1 MKHKTLKTLLL
12 VCPFALASCNGSAK
26 TLDEIKA
33 AGVLEVGTNA
43 EFAPFEYIDGGKFK
57 GIDMDLISEYAKS
70 IGVEAHINDMDF
82 DSALLSVTK
91 NKVDVAIAAITKNEK
106 REKTM
111 SFSKPYYSSNQVVIV
126 KDGSEYTS
134 LTTVDAVLA
143 KLTANSASIGCQ
155 RGTTG
160 QYFIE
165 GDADWEFDGIAGTT
179 CKTYDTGSLA
189 VLDLVNSKLD
199 AVIIDSAPADLY
211 CQKNAGVSVIPNV
224 ILTEEEYA
232 IAVNKGNS
240 TIVDSINSFID
251 TIKANGTFETIVS
264 TYFGK

>member
-1 MKHKTLKTLLL
+1 MKHKLLKTILL
-12 VCPFALASCNGSAK
+12 CFPMALASCGNSAK
-26 TLDEIKA
+26 TLEQVKE

-43 EFAPFEYIDGGKFK
+43 EFAPFEYIEGGNFK
-57 GIDMDLISEYAKS
+57 GVDMDLITEYAKS
-70 IGVEAHINDMDF
+70 IGVTAHINDMDF

-126 KDGSEYTS
+126 KETSDYAS

-143 KLTANSASIGCQ
+143 KLTQNQAKIGCQ

-160 QYFIE
+160 QYYIE
-165 GDADWEFDGIAGTT
+165 GDADWEFDGIASTE

-211 CQKNAGVSVIPNV
+211 CQKNNGVKVIPNV

-232 IAVNKGNS
+232 IAVNKGNNS
-240 TIVDSINSFID
+240 LLDSINSFID
-251 TIKANGTFETIVS
+251 TIKSNGTFDTIVS
-264 TYFGK
+264 TYFGD